1 MTPNFFCHILA
12 IDIFQIGQD
21 NFFFEKR
28 FLNHICGFFQHFLA
42 LFETF
47 TTRYNDSCIKFEFS
61 G

>member
-1 MTPNFFCHILA
+1 MTPNHILA

-21 NFFFEKR
+21 KIFFEKR
-28 FLNHICGFFQHFLA
+28 FLNQICGFFQHFLA

-47 TTRYNDSCIKFEFS
+47 TTLYKDPCKKFEFS